1 MPPSRARTLTGGFCQ
16 QTGFQKMTHAGAPAV
31 KHRIPHAILL
41 LALALAGP
49 AGAQAC
55 TPITT
60 LPAPISQPGTYCL
73 AGNLQAS
80 QPGIFMGISSSD
92 VVVDLRGYTVTCANG
107 GINGV
112 STGNATTLRNVH
124 VRGGSIVGCN
134 VAVSLQR
141 CSGCSARDLV
151 LVNNAIGISAGGEG
165 VRVEG
170 NLVRADSG
178 SFSRP
183 AIQMQASNATVRAN
197 AISGGEFGIDNEGKN
212 NLLRDNDLAGC
223 SFGIRFFQP
232 ATWQGNLARCTSN
245 YSGVALGSSVDAGGN
260 R

>member
-1 MPPSRARTLTGGFCQ
+1 M
-16 QTGFQKMTHAGAPAV
+16 
-31 KHRIPHAILL
+31 KHRILRT
-41 LALALAGP
+41 LAMLIFALPVLAP
-49 AGAQAC
+49 AQAC
-55 TPITT
+55 TPITS
-60 LPAPISQPGTYCL
+60 LPAPIAQPGTYCL
-73 AGNLQAS
+73 AGNLQAT
-80 QPGIFMGISSSD
+80 QAGIFMGISTSD
-92 VVVDLRGYTVTCANG
+92 VVVDLRGYTISCANTA
-107 GINGV
+107 INGV
-112 STGNATTLRNVH
+112 STANAATLRNVH

-141 CSGCSARDLV
+141 CSGCSARELV
-151 LVNNAIGISAGGEG
+151 LVNNAVGISAGGEG

-170 NLVRADSG
+170 NLVRADSS

-197 AISGGEFGIDNEGKN
+197 TISGGEFGIDNEGKN

-223 SFGIRFFQP
+223 SFGIRFVQP

>member
-1 MPPSRARTLTGGFCQ
+1 MNPRLWTLLVVLGCA
-16 QTGFQKMTHAGAPAV
+16 TGFAGC
-31 KHRIPHAILL
+31 
-41 LALALAGP
+41 AL
-49 AGAQAC
+49 AC

-60 LPAPISQPGTYCL
+60 LPAPISQPGSYCL
-73 AGNLQAS
+73 TGNLQAT
-80 QPGIFMGISSSD
+80 QPGIFMGISASD
-92 VVVDLRGYTVTCANG
+92 VVVDLRGYTLSCANG
-107 GINGV
+107 AINGV
-112 STGNATTLRNVH
+112 FTGNAATQRNVH

-151 LVNNAIGISAGGEG
+151 LVNNAVGISAGGEG

-170 NLVRADSG
+170 NLVRADSS

-183 AIQMQASNATVRAN
+183 AIQMQASNGTVRAN
-197 AISGGEFGIDNEGKN
+197 TISGGEFGIDNDGKN

-223 SFGIRFFQP
+223 SFAIRFFLP
-232 ATWQGNLARCTSN
+232 ATWQGNLARCTTN
-245 YSGVALGSSVDAGGN
+245 FSGVALGASVDAGGN